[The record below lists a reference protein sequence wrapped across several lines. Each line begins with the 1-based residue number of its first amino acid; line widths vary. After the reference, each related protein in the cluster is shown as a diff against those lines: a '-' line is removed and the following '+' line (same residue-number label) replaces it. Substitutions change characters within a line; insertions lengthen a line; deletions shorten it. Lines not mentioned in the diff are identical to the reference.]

1 LHAGFLTVAARQSKP
16 VSLPGNP
23 VLAGAAVLKNTCF
36 ATNVP
41 DNAPTFTNLMKTS
54 RPFSLLFAAAVL
66 AAAPVSAQNGWVNLF
81 NGKNLDGW
89 TEHSGQARY
98 TVGDGVLTGES
109 VAGSGNSFLCT
120 TQTFENFE
128 LELEY
133 KCDALLN
140 SGVQIR
146 SEVFPDATTNIIG
159 GKEIKFAADRVHGY
173 QCEIDMDT
181 ARGRMWSGG
190 IYDEARRGWL
200 FPADGEKG
208 QQGLA
213 FSEQGR
219 KVSKP
224 GEWNQLRIVADGPS
238 IKTWLNGEPRAEIHD
253 RLTPRGLIGLQVHGV
268 GNATGKVGLKVSFR
282 NIRLREIKTEDNT
295 LTDEEKADG
304 WKLLWDGR
312 TTDGWRSPKSDAFP
326 EKSWRIA
333 DGVLTVDPDLTNG
346 EAEAQSGGD
355 IITRERYSNFELVA
369 DFKTSYSCNSGIKI
383 FVQPN
388 ISPVDPKTG
397 VPAAVGSAI
406 GLEYQILDD
415 DHHPDAKLGRDGD
428 RRLGALYDLFP
439 CDPARP
445 VNPVGEWNHARI
457 VSRGHHVEHWLNGKK
472 ILEYDRGSAAF
483 RAAVAQSKF
492 KNIPDFGEWADGHIL
507 LQEHGSEVSFR
518 NLKIRELPA
527 N

>member
-1 LHAGFLTVAARQSKP
+1 
-16 VSLPGNP
+16 
-23 VLAGAAVLKNTCF
+23 
-36 ATNVP
+36 
-41 DNAPTFTNLMKTS
+41 MKTS

-89 TEHSGQARY
+89 AEHSGQARY

-173 QCEIDMDT
+173 QCEIDMDV

-208 QQGLA
+208 QQGMA

-224 GEWNQLRIVADGPS
+224 GEWNKLRIVADGPS
-238 IKTWLNGEPRAEIHD
+238 IKTWLNG
-253 RLTPRGLIGLQVHGV
+253 G
-268 GNATGKVGLKVSFR
+268 
-282 NIRLREIKTEDNT
+282 
-295 LTDEEKADG
+295 
-304 WKLLWDGR
+304 
-312 TTDGWRSPKSDAFP
+312 
-326 EKSWRIA
+326 
-333 DGVLTVDPDLTNG
+333 
-346 EAEAQSGGD
+346 
-355 IITRERYSNFELVA
+355 
-369 DFKTSYSCNSGIKI
+369 
-383 FVQPN
+383 
-388 ISPVDPKTG
+388 
-397 VPAAVGSAI
+397 
-406 GLEYQILDD
+406 
-415 DHHPDAKLGRDGD
+415 
-428 RRLGALYDLFP
+428 
-439 CDPARP
+439 PARKSST
-445 VNPVGEWNHARI
+445 
-457 VSRGHHVEHWLNGKK
+457 VSR
-472 ILEYDRGSAAF
+472 
-483 RAAVAQSKF
+483 RAA
-492 KNIPDFGEWADGHIL
+492 
-507 LQEHGSEVSFR
+507 
-518 NLKIRELPA
+518 
-527 N
+527 